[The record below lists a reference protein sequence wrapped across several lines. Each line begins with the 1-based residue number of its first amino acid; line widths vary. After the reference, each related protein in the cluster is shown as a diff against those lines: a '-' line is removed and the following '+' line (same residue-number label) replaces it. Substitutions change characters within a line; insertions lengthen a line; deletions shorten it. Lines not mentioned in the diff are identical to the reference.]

1 MNQGLEPIDKILLKL
16 WSTGKEVKGW
26 LKRRKEQSGLSDRD
40 FNNMKG

>member
-1 MNQGLEPIDKILLKL
+1 MMNQGLEPTDKI